1 MVHKDVC
8 IGGCTDCSMAQP
20 FICKWFLQ
28 LEIKL
33 FGVSINSQNVVI
45 TFVEAV
51 RLEYF
56 SNDVLTDLIPSALGI
71 LVYNHFTSRG
81 TRYELFGTESIWLIF
96 LTKLVVSWTYDGM
109 SLRIG

>member
-1 MVHKDVC
+1 M
-8 IGGCTDCSMAQP
+8 
-20 FICKWFLQ
+20 
-28 LEIKL
+28 KL
-33 FGVSINSQNVVI
+33 FSVSINSKNLVI

-51 RLEYF
+51 CLEYF
-56 SNDVLTDLIPSALGI
+56 SNDVLTDLISAALGI
-71 LVYNHFTSRG
+71 LVYNDFTSRE